1 MKPCI
6 DSILQKQLTKQMA
19 CFTVKKT
26 ESIKSEDGRTLI
38 LFLLLS
44 ERRKQQDEGNRDVG
58 LQTYTV
64 IQIKTQYICYKI
76 NQICISPNNLVKI

>member
-1 MKPCI
+1 MKPRI

-26 ESIKSEDGRTLI
+26 ESINSEDERTLI

-44 ERRKQQDEGNRDVG
+44 ERRKQQDEENRDVG
-58 LQTYTV
+58 LQTYTL
-64 IQIKTQYICYKI
+64 IQIKIIY
-76 NQICISPNNLVKI
+76 SL